1 MDNGQLEIRG
11 KSFMLCSLNIF
22 TSRTLFNVLIIFF
35 FSIKRNK
42 KRIGYV
48 ALPLPRMGK
57 VDTSTIVMP
66 KKL

>member
-22 TSRTLFNVLIIFF
+22 TSRTLFNVHIIF

-48 ALPLPRMGK
+48 ALPLPRMGGG
-57 VDTSTIVMP
+57 DTSTIAMP